1 MKLNQN
7 LKAYDVNGLNRI
19 TKFVPKGET
28 ILVPPSAGEVRF
40 LGERAIVV
48 DYSASPL
55 DLNFMEFWR
64 ERITQLGCRGKF
76 EDSMKGYELW
86 DAIALEYNRC
96 PVPDLIQ
103 IATRYQA
110 RYILLERENT
120 SQGKSLLVRLEQFG
134 IYDLF
139 RIP

>member
-1 MKLNQN
+1 M
-7 LKAYDVNGLNRI
+7 
-19 TKFVPKGET
+19 TKVIPKGAT

-64 ERITQLGCRGKF
+64 ERITQLSCGRTF
-76 EDSMKGYELW
+76 EDSKKGYELW
-86 DAIALEYNRC
+86 DAIAREYNRC
-96 PVPDLIQ
+96 PVSELIQ

-110 RYILLERENT
+110 RYILLERPNT
-120 SQGKSLLVRLEQFG
+120 SQGKSLLVPLGEFG